1 MKLAYFDDYRLGV
14 LTGEGIVDV
23 SAELRDLPRRAPE
36 DLMAALIE
44 HFAEYRGRIENASIG
59 GRPIPL
65 ADVRFRTPLPR
76 PHAIVCMA
84 VNYDDGLIKSAHT
97 NAFHKSPSALIGQ
110 DETMVLPDIPANVFE
125 GEAEMAVVI
134 GKTANDVDAEHAMN
148 HVFGY
153 MNFIDG
159 SARGLQPT
167 TNSFFQMK
175 SRDTFAPIGPYI
187 VTRDEIAD
195 PQNLRIRL
203 WVNGAIKQDFNTSKM
218 ITSVKDSIAWV
229 SAIQTLL
236 PGDIVA
242 TGTDHCG
249 LNAFQHGDTV
259 ELETEGLGRLRVN
272 VRDDLRRT
280 WSRESRLARHRKG
293 LKAIAPPLAGKYAP
307 AGSGLGGAL

>member
-14 LTGEGIVDV
+14 VTAGGIVDV
-23 SAELRDLPRRAPE
+23 GDELRDVPRRAPE

-44 HFAEYRGRIENASIG
+44 NFTEYRARLEKASIS
-59 GRPIPL
+59 GRPVPL
-65 ADVRFRTPLPR
+65 AEVKLRMPLPR
-76 PHAIVCMA
+76 PRAIVCMA
-84 VNYDDGLIKSAHT
+84 VNFDDGLIKSAHT
-97 NAFHKSPSALIGQ
+97 NAFHKSPSALIGHN
-110 DETMVLPDIPANVFE
+110 ETMVLPDAPASVFE

-134 GKTANDVDAEHAMN
+134 GRKASNVDAEHAMN
-148 HVFGY
+148 YVFGY

-195 PQNLRIRL
+195 PQKLRICL
-203 WVNGAIKQDFNTSKM
+203 WVNGEVKQDFNTNKM
-218 ITSVKDSIAWV
+218 ITGVKESIAWV
-229 SAIQTLL
+229 SAIQTLM

-259 ELETEGLGRLRVN
+259 ELETGGLGRLRVN

-280 WSRESRLARHRKG
+280 WSRELRLERHTKG
-293 LKAIAPPLAGKYAP
+293 LDPIAPQLTGKYAP
-307 AGSGLGGAL
+307 SGSGV

>member
-14 LTGEGIVDV
+14 VTGEGIVDV
-23 SAELRDLPRRAPE
+23 SAELRDLPRRMPE

-44 HFAEYRGRIENASIG
+44 HFAEYRGRVEKAAIS

-65 ADVRFRTPLPR
+65 ADVRFRMPLPR
-76 PHAIVCMA
+76 PHTIVCMA
-84 VNYDDGLIKSAHT
+84 VNYDDGLLKSTHT
-97 NAFHKSPSALIGQ
+97 NAFHKSPSALIGT
-110 DETMVLPDIPANVFE
+110 DETMVLPDVPASVFE

-134 GKTANDVDAEHAMN
+134 GRTASNVDAEHAMN
-148 HVFGY
+148 YVFGY

-175 SRDTFAPIGPYI
+175 SRDTFAPIGPYV
-187 VTRDEIAD
+187 VTRDEISD
-195 PQNLRIRL
+195 PQSLRIRL
-203 WVNGAIKQDFNTSKM
+203 WVNDTIKQDFNTRKM

-229 SAIQTLL
+229 SAIQTLM
-236 PGDIVA
+236 PGDVLA

-249 LNAFQHGDTV
+249 LNAFQHGDIV

-280 WSRESRLARHRKG
+280 WSRELRVERHSKG
-293 LKAIAPPLAGKYAP
+293 LDPIAPQLTGKYVP
-307 AGSGLGGAL
+307 VGSGV

>member
-14 LTGEGIVDV
+14 VTDEGIVDV
-23 SAELRDLPRRAPE
+23 GAVLRDLPRRAPE

-44 HFAEYRGRIENASIG
+44 HFAEYRDGVENAAIG

-65 ADVRFRTPLPR
+65 GDVRFRTPLPR

-84 VNYDDGLIKSAHT
+84 VNYDDGLIKSTHT

-110 DETMVLPDIPANVFE
+110 DETLVLPDVPASVFE

-134 GKTANDVDAEHAMN
+134 GRTASNVDPEHAMD

-195 PQNLRIRL
+195 PQNLGIRL
-203 WVNGAIKQDFNTSKM
+203 WVNGGIKQDFNTRKM
-218 ITSVKDSIAWV
+218 ITNVKDSIAWV
-229 SAIQTLL
+229 SAIQTLM

-280 WSRESRLARHRKG
+280 WSRESRLERHSKG
-293 LKAIAPPLAGKYAP
+293 LDPIAPQLTGKYAP
-307 AGSGLGGAL
+307 AGSGP

>member
-14 LTGEGIVDV
+14 VTAGGIVDV
-23 SAELRDLPRRAPE
+23 GDELRDLPRRVPE

-44 HFAEYRGRIENASIG
+44 HFTEYRARLEKASIS

-65 ADVRFRTPLPR
+65 ADVKFRMPLPR

-84 VNYDDGLIKSAHT
+84 VNYDDGLIKSTHT

-110 DETMVLPDIPANVFE
+110 DETMVLPDAPASVFE

-134 GKTANDVDAEHAMN
+134 GRKASNVDPEQAMD

-153 MNFIDG
+153 VNFIDG

-203 WVNGAIKQDFNTSKM
+203 WVNGAIKQDFNTRKM
-218 ITSVKDSIAWV
+218 MTSVKDSIAWV

-280 WSRESRLARHRKG
+280 WSRELRLERHSKG
-293 LKAIAPPLAGKYAP
+293 LDTIAPQLTGKYAP
-307 AGSGLGGAL
+307 AGSGH

>member
-1 MKLAYFDDYRLGV
+1 
-14 LTGEGIVDV
+14 
-23 SAELRDLPRRAPE
+23 
-36 DLMAALIE
+36 MAALIE
-44 HFAEYRGRIENASIG
+44 HFAEYRGRVEKAAIK

-65 ADVRFRTPLPR
+65 AGVRFRTPLPR
-76 PHAIVCMA
+76 PRAIVCMA
-84 VNYDDGLIKSAHT
+84 VNYDDGLIKSTHT
-97 NAFHKSPSALIGQ
+97 NAFHKSPSALIGP
-110 DETMVLPDIPANVFE
+110 DETMVLPDVPASVFE

-134 GKTANDVDAEHAMN
+134 GRTASKVDPENAMN

-175 SRDTFAPIGPYI
+175 SRGTFAPIGPYI
-187 VTRDEIAD
+187 VTRDEVPD
-195 PQNLRIRL
+195 SQNLQIRL
-203 WVNGAIKQDFNTSKM
+203 WVNAEIKQDFNTCKM
-218 ITSVKDSIAWV
+218 VASVKDSIAWV
-229 SAIQTLL
+229 SAIQTLM

-249 LNAFQHGDTV
+249 LNAFQHGDIV

-280 WSRESRLARHRKG
+280 WSRESRLERHRKG
-293 LKAIAPPLAGKYAP
+293 LDAIAPQLTGKYAA
-307 AGSGLGGAL
+307 AGNGLQ

>member
-14 LTGEGIVDV
+14 ITDQGIVDV
-23 SAELRDLPRRAPE
+23 GAELADLPRRTPE
-36 DLMAALIE
+36 DLMAVLIE
-44 HFAEYRGRIENASIG
+44 HFSEYRGRIEEATIR

-65 ADVRFRTPLPR
+65 GDVRFRAPLPR
-76 PHAIVCMA
+76 PRTIVCMA
-84 VNYDDGLIKSAHT
+84 VNFDDGLLKSTHT
-97 NAFHKSPSALIGQ
+97 NAFHKSPSALIGH
-110 DETMVLPDIPANVFE
+110 DESMVLPDVPASVFE

-134 GKTANDVDAEHAMN
+134 GRPANNVDAEHAMD

-159 SARGLQPT
+159 SARGLQPA

-195 PQNLRIRL
+195 PQDLRIRL
-203 WVNGAIKQDFNTSKM
+203 WVNGEIKQDFNTRKM

-229 SAIQTLL
+229 SAIQTLM

-272 VRDDLRRT
+272 VLDELRRT
-280 WSRESRLARHRKG
+280 WSRELRLDRHSRG
-293 LKAIAPPLAGKYAP
+293 LDPIAPQLTGKYAP
-307 AGSGLGGAL
+307 AGSKP